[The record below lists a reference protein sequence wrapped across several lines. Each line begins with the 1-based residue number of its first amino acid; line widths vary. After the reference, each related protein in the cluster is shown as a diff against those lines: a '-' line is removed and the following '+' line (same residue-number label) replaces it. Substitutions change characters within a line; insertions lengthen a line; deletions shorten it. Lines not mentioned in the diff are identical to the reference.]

1 MLALNGIEIV
11 SNGSGSHHQ
20 LRKLDTRM
28 DLIKSASGKAGGVY
42 LYSNQR
48 GCDGGRLYYDGCAC
62 IAVNGEI
69 VAQGK
74 QFDVNDVEVVT
85 ATVDLDDVQ
94 SHRGSFQ
101 SMSAQ
106 SARAARIPIVRVPR
120 KLCSTDDVG
129 GKRPT
134 VDGKR
139 EIAFHAPEEEI
150 ALGPACWLWDY
161 LRRSG
166 ASGYFLPLSGGA
178 DSASTAAIVG
188 NMCQLVTAAARGG
201 DEIVA
206 KDILERLKN

>member
-106 SARAARIPIVRVPR
+106 SARTARILIVRVPR

-129 GKRPT
+129 GGKRPM
-134 VDGKR
+134 VDGK
-139 EIAFHAPEEEI
+139 
-150 ALGPACWLWDY
+150 C
-161 LRRSG
+161 
-166 ASGYFLPLSGGA
+166 
-178 DSASTAAIVG
+178 
-188 NMCQLVTAAARGG
+188 
-201 DEIVA
+201 
-206 KDILERLKN
+206 